1 VVEDFDIIIVGSGAG
16 GGTLAHTLAHTGKR
30 ILILERGGFLPGGP
44 GGRPGGPGGL
54 GGPAERGEPGGWDP
68 PPLPGAD
75 SHAETWFD
83 AHGRP
88 FPPAAHYYVGGATK
102 LYDAALSRLR
112 PMDFGRVIHM
122 DGPSPAWPLSY
133 AEFEPWYARA
143 EWLYQVHGL
152 HGEDPT
158 EGSWS
163 AEYLWPPVTHEPV
176 IQQLAHELTRAGYQ
190 PFHTPTGVLLDER
203 SPADSRCVRCAGCQ
217 GLPCLLHAKADA
229 DVIAVRPLL
238 GLRNVTLLVN
248 AEVTRLETDSRGR
261 SVTGVVVNRAGNR
274 EVYRGGIVVLAA
286 GAVNSARI
294 LLGSA
299 CDGHPN
305 GLANGS
311 GQVGRNLM
319 CHNHIDVAATVRE
332 PHVPVFPQTLGVN
345 DFYLGGRD
353 ARWPLGGI
361 QLLGVGNGTGNGAG
375 NGGATGAG
383 RRAAAPSVP
392 RPRAAAA
399 AQAHAQAT
407 DRDHGED
414 AGHAAIAFRLT
425 TEDLP
430 RPANR
435 VTVDGQGRLSLA
447 HVPTGDGVARLLYRS
462 LRAMLSGTRM
472 IAQEIRDRPVKP
484 DATRRADY
492 AGTCRFGADPATS
505 VLDANCKAHELD
517 NLYVVDASFFPSI
530 GAVSPALTVMANA
543 IRVGEHLASRL
554 GCRPSSREKPRRN
567 LAVTEAIC

>member
-1 VVEDFDIIIVGSGAG
+1 MVVEDFDIIIVGSGAG

-30 ILILERGGFLPGGP
+30 ILILERGGFLPGEP
-44 GGRPGGPGGL
+44 GRPGLPQR
-54 GGPAERGEPGGWDP
+54 PVNP
-68 PPLPGAD
+68 P
-75 SHAETWFD
+75 ETWYD

-88 FPPAAHYYVGGATK
+88 FQPAAHYYVGGATK
-102 LYDAALSRLR
+102 LYGAALCRLR
-112 PMDFGRVIHM
+112 PMDFGRIVQM
-122 DGPSPAWPLSY
+122 DGQSPAWPLSY

-143 EWLYQVHGL
+143 EWLYQVHGQ

-176 IQQLAHELTRAGYQ
+176 VQQLAHELSRAGYQ
-190 PFHTPTGVLLDER
+190 PFHTPTGVLLDEL
-203 SPADSRCVRCAGCQ
+203 SPADSRCARCGSCQ

-238 GLRNVTLLVN
+238 GMPNVTLLVD
-248 AEVTRLETDSRGR
+248 AEVTRLETDPRGQ
-261 SVTGVVVNRAGNR
+261 SVTGVVVYRAGNR
-274 EVYRGGIVVLAA
+274 EVYRADVVVLAA
-286 GAVNSARI
+286 GAVNSAKI
-294 LLGSA
+294 LLSSA
-299 CDGHPN
+299 SDRHPG

-319 CHNHIDVAATVRE
+319 CHNHIDVTAAVRE
-332 PHVPVFPQTLGVN
+332 PHAPVFPQTLAVN

-353 ARWPLGGI
+353 ARWPLGSI
-361 QLLGVGNGTGNGAG
+361 QLLGYGAG
-375 NGGATGAG
+375 NDSDGTGGRPGPG
-383 RRAAAPSVP
+383 RVP
-392 RPRAAAA
+392 APRAAAA
-399 AQAHAQAT
+399 DQSPGKERDRDRDRRAHAGRT
-407 DRDHGED
+407 G
-414 AGHAAIAFRLT
+414 IAFRLT

-435 VTVDGQGRLSLA
+435 VTVDGQGRVRLA

-472 IAQEIRDRPVKP
+472 IAQEIRDHRPVRP
-484 DATRRADY
+484 HADY
-492 AGTCRFGADPATS
+492 TGTCRFGPDSATS

-554 GCRPSSREKPRRN
+554 GGRPSARERPLRN
-567 LAVTEAIC
+567 LAVTEGAC